1 MRICKI
7 RLRGR
12 FHNYSVICA
21 HAPTKEK
28 NENEKDAFSD
38 ILEKHENC
46 PANDIK
52 IMLGDLNAKVG
63 WERAHGQ

>member
-21 HAPTKEK
+21 HVPTKGK

-38 ILEKHENC
+38 ILEKHM
-46 PANDIK
+46 K
-52 IMLGDLNAKVG
+52 IAQPMI
-63 WERAHGQ
+63 